1 MNPINPYGSSVPGPS
16 QGPAEG
22 GAKSDPLR
30 GVGGKFTRRGA
41 IRGRKGVR
49 GYQGYLES
57 KVSKQGSEK
66 AQKAAS
72 RVGQL
77 SRGIKASGAKASQA
91 ISQVA
96 SKAGKLFAQTAS
108 QVKSKIQNKIAGKK
122 GGNVKGKKESQGTPQ
137 KSQMKVLAKEAV
149 ARVGKIAAGGKR
161 GLGASKLD
169 VTESPLKRAKTEVL
183 SAEGRGAFSPDLGA
197 IAGRDRVKLPR
208 VSSQGGQRKS
218 QRIANQKTQGILKQP
233 GAPKTDKKGRVHWA
247 DQEGK
252 NLEQ

>member
-16 QGPAEG
+16 RGPAEG

-72 RVGQL
+72 REGQIGE
-77 SRGIKASGAKASQA
+77 RIKAGGAKASRA

-96 SKAGKLFAQTAS
+96 SKAGKILAQTAS
-108 QVKSKIQNKIAGKK
+108 QVKSKIQNKIGEQK
-122 GGNVKGKKESQGTPQ
+122 GAVKGKKESQGTPQ

-149 ARVGKIAAGGKR
+149 ARVGKIASGGKR
-161 GLGASKLD
+161 GLGAGKSD
-169 VTESPLKRAKTEVL
+169 VTESPLKRAKTEVP
-183 SAEGRGAFSPDLGA
+183 SAEDRGTFSPDLGA

-208 VSSQGGQRKS
+208 ASSPEGERKS
-218 QRIANQKTQGILKQP
+218 QRIANQKTKGILKQP
-233 GAPKTDKKGRVHWA
+233 GAPKTGKKGGVRWA